1 MGQKAPA
8 VTKSATLTLDTFR
21 QANAR
26 HTSTCSLAAFLETL
40 TPTERKT
47 VYAAIEDRSIQATAI
62 ARVLRS
68 RGWERTHQVIV
79 KQIGIASVT
88 IRVEAQ

>member
-1 MGQKAPA
+1 MGQRAPA
-8 VTKSATLTLDTFR
+8 VAKGMTLTLDTFR

-40 TPTERKT
+40 TPIERKT
-47 VYAAIEDRSIQATAI
+47 VREAIKDRSIQATAI

-68 RGWERTHQVIV
+68 RGWDRTHQVIV
-79 KQIGIASVT
+79 KHRSGGCLSCERA
-88 IRVEAQ
+88 EG